1 MICIAGNLPIL
12 QIGRYQVT
20 GYSTQWI
27 RHAIDQA
34 AHRACLEDFAF
45 TDDIYEGVVHYL
57 ESKCSLR
64 LLKIEDLYKRV
75 SHMLSRIGYAT
86 IANALEPMAPPV
98 TISLERAARDA
109 GCGFELAFFKD
120 LQNELRELKQTGA
133 TEVYFSHVDE
143 CVRILR
149 QTDKWDRKCE
159 ELAADI
165 LDWLEKVGTRPE
177 RDGYRIRIS
186 LQQLSSS
193 FSS

>member
-1 MICIAGNLPIL
+1 MICIAGNLPVL

-27 RHAIDQA
+27 RSAIDQA
-34 AHRACLEDFAF
+34 AHRACLDDFAF

-57 ESKCSLR
+57 ENKCPLR

-86 IANALEPMAPPV
+86 IANALEPIAPPI

-109 GCGFELAFFKD
+109 GSGFELAFFKE
-120 LQNELRELKQTGA
+120 LQCELSELKETGA
-133 TEVYFSHVDE
+133 TDVYFSHIEE
-143 CVRILR
+143 CVHILR
-149 QTDKWDRKCE
+149 QTDQWDKQSD

-165 LDWLEKVGTRPE
+165 LDWLEKLGTKPE
-177 RDGYRIRIS
+177 KEGYRIRVN
-186 LQQLSSS
+186 LKQ
-193 FSS
+193 FA